1 MFTIGVLFLITVSGP
16 TCSQAW
22 PSNDSDTYYQQS
34 LMEEEEEGGLAHGR
48 ISFRSHRELRLPQS
62 LMSATIP
69 TQVEGVRTHSGLR
82 VLSGRHRPHR
92 ARVKTVSLRRS
103 VQPELAAS
111 TFVYL

>member
-1 MFTIGVLFLITVSGP
+1 MLSTVTDGGG
-16 TCSQAW
+16 
-22 PSNDSDTYYQQS
+22 
-34 LMEEEEEGGLAHGR
+34 GGLARGR

-69 TQVEGVRTHSGLR
+69 TQVKGVRAHSGLR

-103 VQPELAAS
+103 VQPELAAP
-111 TFVYL
+111 FVYL